1 MIWKQQQALKKS
13 FMNALLIEERNNHDN
28 IIKNVINISLIICN
42 TAMVCI
48 NSIIED
54 QDLLKVFIESIEYHP
69 KFLYRFGMIPHI
81 KF

>member
-1 MIWKQQQALKKS
+1 MISKQQQALKKS

>member
-13 FMNALLIEERNNHDN
+13 FMNALLIEELNNHDN
-28 IIKNVINISLIICN
+28 IIKNVINIPLIICN